1 MLKYYVI
8 KANDD
13 VLTTQ
18 INLQNVIA
26 IYGKIGEKLN
36 VGYPYKAAYRPLQ
49 ANMWGYKSADIQ
61 DLYIIVEKSY
71 KDYTHD
77 VCAVTIDEERN
88 IVLSMKTIKEE
99 KTEET
104 KEQETSNSKVID
116 INKVKQRKR
125 ALK

>member
-26 IYGKIGEKLN
+26 IYGKFGEKLN

-49 ANMWGYKSADIQ
+49 ANMWGYKNADIQ

-71 KDYTHD
+71 KDYIHD
-77 VCAVTIDEERN
+77 VYAVTIDEERN

>member
-26 IYGKIGEKLN
+26 IYGKFGEKLN

-71 KDYTHD
+71 KDYIHD
-77 VCAVTIDEERN
+77 VYAVTIDEERN

-104 KEQETSNSKVID
+104 KEQETSNSKVIN

-125 ALK
+125 ALR

>member
-26 IYGKIGEKLN
+26 IYGKFGEKLN

-71 KDYTHD
+71 KDYIHD
-77 VCAVTIDEERN
+77 VYAVTIDEERN

-99 KTEET
+99 KNEET

>member
-1 MLKYYVI
+1 MLKYHVI

-36 VGYPYKAAYRPLQ
+36 VGYPYIAAYRPLQ
-49 ANMWGYKSADIQ
+49 ANMWGYQQADIK
-61 DLYIIVEKSY
+61 DLYIIVEENY
-71 KDYTHD
+71 KDYINEVYT
-77 VCAVTIDEERN
+77 VTIDEERN
-88 IVLSMKTIKEE
+88 IVLSMKTREEE
-99 KTEET
+99 KAEEA
-104 KEQETSNSKVID
+104 KNFPKFRVID